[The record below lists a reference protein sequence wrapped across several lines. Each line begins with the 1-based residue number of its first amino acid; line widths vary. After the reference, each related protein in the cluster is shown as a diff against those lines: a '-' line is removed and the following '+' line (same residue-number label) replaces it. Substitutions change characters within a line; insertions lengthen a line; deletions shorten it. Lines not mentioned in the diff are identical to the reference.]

1 MKKISKLLAAVAL
14 VLVATFTVS
23 ANPFQICNGNVD
35 FKIVNLTPTVDG
47 SNLVV
52 SYEVKVGPEAI
63 DDCSSLLLT
72 PVIKSGVHKHLVE
85 VLVINGSTLKGIE
98 SKWLA
103 NELYSVCDANNVRV
117 FNQKEGE
124 TVTIKTT
131 KTFPYEDW
139 MDGAAFT
146 VTSQQATY
154 KPNCIKAYPGE
165 EEICSVPYY
174 GNPFEIQPEF
184 VPVSID
190 EAGDLHKIST
200 RLYYPVNG
208 TQRVDSYLENKE
220 ALHILNTL
228 DADNANIVRIEID
241 GWASPEAT
249 VAYNQGLSERRA
261 ATLKGIIEKK
271 YKFEESIFATAGN
284 GEYWKLVEEFI
295 DSSDDASIASNRS
308 ALKDALSIADLDARE
323 AEMKKIDGG
332 KPYKVIFNNTYP
344 RSRFADCDIYYS
356 LKEFSVADLE
366 ALYNADPK
374 NLNSAEYAYLLT
386 NGAGDDVLKAGI
398 ALYPDSQALN
408 AFAAERALADFNV
421 AAAIEHY
428 KKAGDSEAVMNNLG
442 ACYLLIGDAD
452 AAEACFQRAG
462 ELEQLDKNLQE
473 LNELRINRKYF
484 K

>member
-1 MKKISKLLAAVAL
+1 
-14 VLVATFTVS
+14 
-23 ANPFQICNGNVD
+23 
-35 FKIVNLTPTVDG
+35 
-47 SNLVV
+47 
-52 SYEVKVGPEAI
+52 
-63 DDCSSLLLT
+63 
-72 PVIKSGVHKHLVE
+72 
-85 VLVINGSTLKGIE
+85 
-98 SKWLA
+98 
-103 NELYSVCDANNVRV
+103 
-117 FNQKEGE
+117 
-124 TVTIKTT
+124 
-131 KTFPYEDW
+131 
-139 MDGAAFT
+139 
-146 VTSQQATY
+146 
-154 KPNCIKAYPGE
+154 
-165 EEICSVPYY
+165 
-174 GNPFEIQPEF
+174 
-184 VPVSID
+184 
-190 EAGDLHKIST
+190 
-200 RLYYPVNG
+200 
-208 TQRVDSYLENKE
+208 
-220 ALHILNTL
+220 
-228 DADNANIVRIEID
+228 
-241 GWASPEAT
+241 
-249 VAYNQGLSERRA
+249 
-261 ATLKGIIEKK
+261 
-271 YKFEESIFATAGN
+271 
-284 GEYWKLVEEFI
+284 
-295 DSSDDASIASNRS
+295 
-308 ALKDALSIADLDARE
+308 
-323 AEMKKIDGG
+323 MKKIDGG